1 VNIHELNN
9 ECEIESFYSRQ
20 VICILADLGLP
31 TRYQKT
37 PGSIA
42 LACDAW
48 TSTNKLAFLA
58 LVASYIDKD
67 WKLHDVLVDFIELRG
82 SHTSSNLAQTIYESV
97 KGLRIQDQVRD
108 THMTLHYE
116 SLLTAR
122 CCRSS
127 Q

>member
-1 VNIHELNN
+1 M
-9 ECEIESFYSRQ
+9 S
-20 VICILADLGLP
+20 ILVDLRLP
-31 TRYQKT
+31 RRYQKT

-82 SHTSSNLAQTIYESV
+82 SHTGSNLAQAIYESV
-97 KGLRIQDQVRD
+97 KGLGIQDQVRD
-108 THMTLHYE
+108 THNPPL
-116 SLLTAR
+116 
-122 CCRSS
+122 
-127 Q
+127 